1 MQTENEYF
9 ANEKR
14 MFHYGLKKALLMSAS
29 RGEKLGALA
38 KVSFAR
44 YQ

>member
-1 MQTENEYF
+1 MQKENEYF

-38 KVSFAR
+38 KVSFSIF
-44 YQ
+44 Q

>member
-14 MFHYGLKKALLMSAS
+14 MFHYGLKKAVLIWAS
-29 RGEKLGALA
+29 WGEKLGALA
-38 KVSFAR
+38 KVSFSIF
-44 YQ
+44 Q